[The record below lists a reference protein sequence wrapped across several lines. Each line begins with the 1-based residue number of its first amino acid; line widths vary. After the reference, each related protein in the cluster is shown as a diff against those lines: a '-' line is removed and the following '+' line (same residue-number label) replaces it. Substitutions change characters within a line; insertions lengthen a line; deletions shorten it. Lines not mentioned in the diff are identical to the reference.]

1 MGNIK
6 VRVSRDTP
14 GSGYNVTVTDSP
26 VPVVIRNSSVS
37 FFKRVKIELINCI
50 SDSWFCDLQEKSKN
64 LAQIE
69 TPLLIQLIGKMLIFA
84 H

>member
-37 FFKRVKIELINCI
+37 FFKRIKIELINCI
-50 SDSWFCDLQEKSKN
+50 SDSWFCDLQENRKIWLK
-64 LAQIE
+64 LKR
-69 TPLLIQLIGKMLIFA
+69 PF
-84 H
+84 

>member
-1 MGNIK
+1 MGSIK

-37 FFKRVKIELINCI
+37 FFKRVKIGVINCV
-50 SDSWFCDLQEKSKN
+50 SD
-64 LAQIE
+64 
-69 TPLLIQLIGKMLIFA
+69 G
-84 H
+84 

>member
-14 GSGYNVTVTDSP
+14 KSGYNVTVTDSP
-26 VPVVIRNSSVS
+26 VPVVTRNSSVS
-37 FFKRVKIELINCI
+37 FSERAKMELINCI
-50 SDSWFCDLQEKSKN
+50 SNGWFCNLQEKSKK
-64 LAQIE
+64 LAKIE
-69 TPLLIQLIGKMLIFA
+69 TPLLIQLTGKMLIFA